1 MSGWVLLASYGR
13 WDSVLDGEGRD
24 TSALGLDLL
33 PDTPGH
39 SNSISLWFAER
50 KQEFFN

>member
-1 MSGWVLLASYGR
+1 MIGWVLLAPYGR

-33 PDTPGH
+33 PDTPGY
-39 SNSISLWFAER
+39 SNRIRLWFAER
-50 KQEFFN
+50 EQGFFN